1 MSVLGNDRL
10 DVLDYLKKSIKCM
23 REIAESEPSAIG
35 ESIRLF
41 ADQIADDT
49 AKFEAELIAA
59 GLLARPANQP

>member
-1 MSVLGNDRL
+1 
-10 DVLDYLKKSIKCM
+10 M
-23 REIAESEPSAIG
+23 RPIAESEPSAIG

-59 GLLARPANQP
+59 GLLPRPANQPSL